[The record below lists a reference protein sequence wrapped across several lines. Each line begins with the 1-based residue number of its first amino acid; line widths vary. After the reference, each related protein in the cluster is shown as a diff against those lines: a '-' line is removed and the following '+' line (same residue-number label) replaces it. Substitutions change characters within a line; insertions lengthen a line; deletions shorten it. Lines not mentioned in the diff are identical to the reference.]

1 MILRR
6 APLLFSLSILLA
18 GLVLPGPLQAKKG
31 PRKIL
36 LMALAPTTNASSTR
50 EDPRGARFGYATLNA
65 IDNEPRTAW
74 CGGAQMLGVNEWF
87 EVGLVQQLELQAVGL
102 IGTIPR
108 PDGKTPA
115 EASPYPYNRIHRV
128 RLENGL
134 GEFRMLEF
142 SDIAGRTEQKLDK
155 PLLGE
160 RFRFK
165 IESVYPGEDRALT
178 CIAELELLGHSQ
190 PAGAPVDKLA
200 ARAIESDAQKVF
212 EEAFGTQR
220 PALAAPRLKAALA
233 DIFGR
238 YAGYSAISV
247 TRTLTEVKLKGGKG
261 EDLRPDQTAC
271 ATALRA
277 LYDASPDARRFL
289 REKYFFKKTLP
300 LAEGCDLPGDP
311 LYWAL
316 RTRQESIPLFWHRG
330 EYYGL
335 LELGDDRAI
344 APFLAAYE
352 KPDQAAYRWWEKPAG
367 WHGSADDTPLDLFSR
382 VAGPYARRTL
392 ERLIEENEPSFYL
405 DGLRAL
411 QGNVG
416 K

>member
-1 MILRR
+1 MFPRR
-6 APLLFSLSILLA
+6 ALLLLVVLA
-18 GLVLPGPLQAKKG
+18 IAAAPGLLEA
-31 PRKIL
+31 RKAPPKVL
-36 LMALAPTTNASSTR
+36 LMAVATAANASSSR
-50 EDPRGARFGYATLNA
+50 EDPRGARFGYAPINA

-74 CGGAQMLGVNEWF
+74 CGARQMLGVNEWF
-87 EVGLVQQLELQAVGL
+87 EVGLVQQLELKAVGL

-108 PDGKTPA
+108 PDGKVAP
-115 EASPYPYNRIHRV
+115 EGSPYPYNRVHRV

-134 GEFRMLEF
+134 GEFRNLEF
-142 SDIAGRTEQKLDK
+142 KDTTGRVEVTLDK

-160 RFRFK
+160 RFKLK

-220 PALAAPRLKAALA
+220 PALAAPRLKAELA

-247 TRTLTEVKLKGGKG
+247 TRTLTEVELAGHKGK
-261 EDLRPDQTAC
+261 DLRPDQTAC

-277 LYDASPDARRFL
+277 LYDASADARRFL
-289 REKYFFKKTLP
+289 REKYFFKKKLP
-300 LAEGCDLPGDP
+300 LAQSCELPGDP

-316 RTRQESIPLFWHRG
+316 RNRQESIPLFWHRN

-344 APFLAAYE
+344 APFLAAY
-352 KPDQAAYRWWEKPAG
+352 KDTDRMVYRWWEKPAG
-367 WHGSADDTPLDLFSR
+367 WHGNSDRSPIELFSR

-392 ERLIEENEPSFYL
+392 ARLIKENEPSFFV

-411 QGNVG
+411 QGTVG